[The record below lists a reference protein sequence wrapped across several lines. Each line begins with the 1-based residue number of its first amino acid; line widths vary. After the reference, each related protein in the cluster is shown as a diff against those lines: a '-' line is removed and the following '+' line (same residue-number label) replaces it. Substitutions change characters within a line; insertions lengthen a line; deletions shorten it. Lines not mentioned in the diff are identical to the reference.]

1 MLGKRRF
8 LSVLLSL
15 VLILGTIPI
24 TALAETTESKG
35 TGLCEHHPQHTDECG
50 YTEGSEGTPC
60 SHEHTEDCYTLVTN
74 CVHEHTD
81 ECYPAE
87 SVSAGTA
94 TPSQPEEAEPTEC
107 THVCSEESGCITE
120 ILDCKHEHDAACGYT
135 PATQGTPCTF
145 VCEICNPQDSGE
157 MEEESATPSNAID
170 SAVADVQT
178 LIDALP
184 TAEELESMSQD
195 EQGTVYEQV
204 QAAFDAYT
212 ALTDEEKELITG
224 ADIFDD
230 LFAVFNGMFVPL
242 AGGTYN
248 INSSS
253 VTITEGGTYTI
264 TGSSTTTTNTI
275 TVNSGVTATI
285 TLSNVTIDRSE
296 TTGTAFDIQ
305 SGANVTLILDGTNT
319 LTGGR
324 YDDFNAVM
332 AAPGI
337 HLPSGATLT
346 IQGNGFLTVTGG
358 DGGTNG
364 FGGAGIGG
372 NNRTVTSAA
381 EACGTITILSG
392 TVEVKGGGGELGGV
406 GIGGGTSYTSGSGGA
421 GGNVTIR
428 GGSVTITGGI
438 SSGIGAGGTGIGGGA
453 GFNSANGGAGGTVII
468 TGGTVT
474 VTGGNGGYG
483 GAGIGGGASG
493 SAGGAGGMVV
503 ILTSVQ
509 VAGGTGTGTSGI
521 DDGIN
526 IGGGQ
531 GNSQAGGDGTNGS
544 GIRPSTGGNNTYEVY
559 GDLQLPND
567 VTFPDGITINI
578 PDGAS
583 LSLPEGASWPENV
596 TITGGG
602 SIDPKLTATITITA
616 KLDKTHNGSAVSL
629 DSSGYTYTGDTTT
642 PTITI
647 TWHEDNSGT
656 IGNQLTDNAAP
667 SAPGIYWVKVSAA
680 ETSRYAAAEATK
692 RFTISKPLDAPTG
705 LAWSTTT
712 PGQATWGAVTKAS
725 GYSVQLY
732 KDGSAQGSPATT
744 SGTSYDFAN
753 TITQAGSYTFI
764 VTATGSGAYSDSSP
778 SSQSA
783 ALYTVS
789 FDTNGGTG
797 IIPMQLVPNGGTATA
812 PAEPTRTGHRF
823 DGWYSDSTFAE
834 GSEWTFATSTVTAAT
849 TLYAKWTASTYKVT
863 LEINGG
869 TVNNGNVTEY
879 TYGVGVT
886 LPTDVTRAGYAFAGW
901 YEDSTFTG
909 NAVTAID
916 ATETEDKI
924 YYAKWLSS
932 DAGITSVS
940 VSGTTGM
947 INGSQISVVLPA
959 TTASL
964 PTDSNEVSITL
975 ADNNAKFSNLATT
988 DNGSTWTFA
997 ITAEDGT
1004 TTASYTINVT
1014 IQISGTVAISGTPVC
1029 GQTLTATYE
1038 GNAGSVT
1045 WQWYRDGEV
1054 ISDATGETYTLTVED
1069 VGAVITV
1076 SAIAGDKNHTGSVP
1090 SEPTTAIGPSYTVT
1104 IPEKVDLGGT
1114 VTISASDVNVASGQ
1128 QLEVALTGTSG
1139 ADNAFTLTSQ
1149 EGAEIT
1155 YTVTAGND
1163 LVRLNSTVLTVNG
1176 GKANANGETSL
1187 TFVKP
1192 DEEEIPFSGTYT
1204 GTMTFTIRTREVS
1217 GS

>member
-1 MLGKRRF
+1 
-8 LSVLLSL
+8 
-15 VLILGTIPI
+15 
-24 TALAETTESKG
+24 
-35 TGLCEHHPQHTDECG
+35 
-50 YTEGSEGTPC
+50 
-60 SHEHTEDCYTLVTN
+60 
-74 CVHEHTD
+74 
-81 ECYPAE
+81 
-87 SVSAGTA
+87 
-94 TPSQPEEAEPTEC
+94 
-107 THVCSEESGCITE
+107 
-120 ILDCKHEHDAACGYT
+120 
-135 PATQGTPCTF
+135 
-145 VCEICNPQDSGE
+145 
-157 MEEESATPSNAID
+157 
-170 SAVADVQT
+170 
-178 LIDALP
+178 
-184 TAEELESMSQD
+184 
-195 EQGTVYEQV
+195 
-204 QAAFDAYT
+204 
-212 ALTDEEKELITG
+212 
-224 ADIFDD
+224 
-230 LFAVFNGMFVPL
+230 
-242 AGGTYN
+242 
-248 INSSS
+248 
-253 VTITEGGTYTI
+253 
-264 TGSSTTTTNTI
+264 
-275 TVNSGVTATI
+275 
-285 TLSNVTIDRSE
+285 
-296 TTGTAFDIQ
+296 
-305 SGANVTLILDGTNT
+305 
-319 LTGGR
+319 
-324 YDDFNAVM
+324 
-332 AAPGI
+332 
-337 HLPSGATLT
+337 
-346 IQGNGFLTVTGG
+346 
-358 DGGTNG
+358 
-364 FGGAGIGG
+364 
-372 NNRTVTSAA
+372 
-381 EACGTITILSG
+381 
-392 TVEVKGGGGELGGV
+392 
-406 GIGGGTSYTSGSGGA
+406 
-421 GGNVTIR
+421 
-428 GGSVTITGGI
+428 
-438 SSGIGAGGTGIGGGA
+438 
-453 GFNSANGGAGGTVII
+453 
-468 TGGTVT
+468 
-474 VTGGNGGYG
+474 
-483 GAGIGGGASG
+483 
-493 SAGGAGGMVV
+493 MVV

-531 GNSQAGGDGTNGS
+531 VNSQAGGDGTNGS

-616 KLDKTHNGSAVSL
+616 NLDKTHNGSAVSL

-753 TITQAGSYTFI
+753 TITQAGSYTFT

-988 DNGSTWTFA
+988 DNGSTWTFTV
-997 ITAEDGT
+997 TAEDGT
-1004 TTASYTINVT
+1004 TTASYTINVA
-1014 IQISGTVAISGTPVC
+1014 IQISGTVAINGTPVC
-1029 GQTLTATYE
+1029 GQALTATYE

-1155 YTVTAGND
+1155 YTVKAGND
-1163 LVRLNSTVLTVNG
+1163 PVSLNSTVLTVNG
-1176 GKANANGETSL
+1176 GEVNAKGETSL

-1192 DEEEIPFSGTYT
+1192 DEEKIPFSGTYT

>member
-1 MLGKRRF
+1 M
-8 LSVLLSL
+8 
-15 VLILGTIPI
+15 
-24 TALAETTESKG
+24 
-35 TGLCEHHPQHTDECG
+35 
-50 YTEGSEGTPC
+50 
-60 SHEHTEDCYTLVTN
+60 
-74 CVHEHTD
+74 
-81 ECYPAE
+81 
-87 SVSAGTA
+87 
-94 TPSQPEEAEPTEC
+94 
-107 THVCSEESGCITE
+107 CSEESGCITE

-157 MEEESATPSNAID
+157 MEEESATPGGAID

-372 NNRTVTSAA
+372 
-381 EACGTITILSG
+381 
-392 TVEVKGGGGELGGV
+392 
-406 GIGGGTSYTSGSGGA
+406 GTSYTSGSGGA

-438 SSGIGAGGTGIGGGA
+438 SSGIG
-453 GFNSANGGAGGTVII
+453 
-468 TGGTVT
+468 
-474 VTGGNGGYG
+474 
-483 GAGIGGGASG
+483 
-493 SAGGAGGMVV
+493 
-503 ILTSVQ
+503 
-509 VAGGTGTGTSGI
+509 AGGTGTGTSGI

-616 KLDKTHNGSAVSL
+616 NLDKTHNGSAVSL

-959 TTASL
+959 TTAS
-964 PTDSNEVSITL
+964 SGQVSLSFLEPEDQDITY
-975 ADNNAKFSNLATT
+975 AGN
-988 DNGSTWTFA
+988 
-997 ITAEDGT
+997 
-1004 TTASYTINVT
+1004 YT
-1014 IQISGTVAISGTPVC
+1014 
-1029 GQTLTATYE
+1029 
-1038 GNAGSVT
+1038 
-1045 WQWYRDGEV
+1045 
-1054 ISDATGETYTLTVED
+1054 
-1069 VGAVITV
+1069 
-1076 SAIAGDKNHTGSVP
+1076 
-1090 SEPTTAIGPSYTVT
+1090 
-1104 IPEKVDLGGT
+1104 GT
-1114 VTISASDVNVASGQ
+1114 VTFTVRLAD
-1128 QLEVALTGTSG
+1128 TSG
-1139 ADNAFTLTSQ
+1139 S
-1149 EGAEIT
+1149 
-1155 YTVTAGND
+1155 GN
-1163 LVRLNSTVLTVNG
+1163 
-1176 GKANANGETSL
+1176 
-1187 TFVKP
+1187 
-1192 DEEEIPFSGTYT
+1192 
-1204 GTMTFTIRTREVS
+1204 
-1217 GS
+1217 

>member
-24 TALAETTESKG
+24 TAMAERTESEG
-35 TGLCEHHPQHTDECG
+35 TGLCEHHPQHTAECG

-60 SHEHTEDCYTLVTN
+60 NHEHTEDCYTLVTS
-74 CVHEHTD
+74 CVHEHID

-230 LFAVFNGMFVPL
+230 LLAVFNGMFVPL

-372 NNRTVTSAA
+372 NSRTVTSAA

-421 GGNVTIR
+421 GG
-428 GGSVTITGGI
+428 
-438 SSGIGAGGTGIGGGA
+438 
-453 GFNSANGGAGGTVII
+453 
-468 TGGTVT
+468 
-474 VTGGNGGYG
+474 
-483 GAGIGGGASG
+483 
-493 SAGGAGGMVV
+493 MVV

-509 VAGGTGTGTSGI
+509 VTGGTGTGTSGI

-616 KLDKTHNGSAVSL
+616 NLDKTHNGSAVSL

-692 RFTISKPLDAPTG
+692 RFTISKPFDAPTG

-712 PGQATWGAVTKAS
+712 RGQATWGAVTKAS

-1155 YTVTAGND
+1155 YTVKAGND
-1163 LVRLNSTVLTVNG
+1163 PVSLNSTVLTVNG
-1176 GKANANGETSL
+1176 GKANANGATSL
-1187 TFVKP
+1187 TFVEP
-1192 DEEEIPFSGTYT
+1192 DEEKIPFSGTYT

>member
-60 SHEHTEDCYTLVTN
+60 SHEHTGDCYTLVTN

-157 MEEESATPSNAID
+157 MEEESATPGGAID

-372 NNRTVTSAA
+372 
-381 EACGTITILSG
+381 
-392 TVEVKGGGGELGGV
+392 
-406 GIGGGTSYTSGSGGA
+406 GTSYTSGSGGA

-438 SSGIGAGGTGIGGGA
+438 SSGIG
-453 GFNSANGGAGGTVII
+453 
-468 TGGTVT
+468 
-474 VTGGNGGYG
+474 
-483 GAGIGGGASG
+483 
-493 SAGGAGGMVV
+493 
-503 ILTSVQ
+503 
-509 VAGGTGTGTSGI
+509 AGGTGTGTSGI

-616 KLDKTHNGSAVSL
+616 NLDKTHNGSAVSL

-959 TTASL
+959 TTAS
-964 PTDSNEVSITL
+964 SGQVSLSFLEPEDQDITY
-975 ADNNAKFSNLATT
+975 AGN
-988 DNGSTWTFA
+988 
-997 ITAEDGT
+997 
-1004 TTASYTINVT
+1004 YT
-1014 IQISGTVAISGTPVC
+1014 
-1029 GQTLTATYE
+1029 
-1038 GNAGSVT
+1038 
-1045 WQWYRDGEV
+1045 
-1054 ISDATGETYTLTVED
+1054 
-1069 VGAVITV
+1069 
-1076 SAIAGDKNHTGSVP
+1076 
-1090 SEPTTAIGPSYTVT
+1090 
-1104 IPEKVDLGGT
+1104 GT
-1114 VTISASDVNVASGQ
+1114 VTFTVRLAD
-1128 QLEVALTGTSG
+1128 TSG
-1139 ADNAFTLTSQ
+1139 S
-1149 EGAEIT
+1149 
-1155 YTVTAGND
+1155 GN
-1163 LVRLNSTVLTVNG
+1163 
-1176 GKANANGETSL
+1176 
-1187 TFVKP
+1187 
-1192 DEEEIPFSGTYT
+1192 
-1204 GTMTFTIRTREVS
+1204 
-1217 GS
+1217 

>member
-24 TALAETTESKG
+24 TAMAERTESEG
-35 TGLCEHHPQHTDECG
+35 TGLCEHHPQHTAECG

-60 SHEHTEDCYTLVTN
+60 NHEHTEDCYTLVTS
-74 CVHEHTD
+74 CVHEHID

-120 ILDCKHEHDAACGYT
+120 ILDCKHEHDEACGYT
-135 PATQGTPCTF
+135 PATQGTPCTY

-157 MEEESATPSNAID
+157 TEGAGTEEELATLSNAID
-170 SAVADVQT
+170 SAVADVQA

-372 NNRTVTSAA
+372 NSRTVTSAA

-428 GGSVTITGGI
+428 
-438 SSGIGAGGTGIGGGA
+438 
-453 GFNSANGGAGGTVII
+453 
-468 TGGTVT
+468 
-474 VTGGNGGYG
+474 
-483 GAGIGGGASG
+483 
-493 SAGGAGGMVV
+493 GGMVV

-583 LSLPEGASWPENV
+583 LFLPEGASWPENV

-616 KLDKTHNGSAVSL
+616 NLDKTHNGSAVSL

-712 PGQATWGAVTKAS
+712 PGQATWSAVTKAS

-1155 YTVTAGND
+1155 YTVKAGND
-1163 LVRLNSTVLTVNG
+1163 PVSLNSTVLTVNG
-1176 GKANANGETSL
+1176 GEVNAKGETSL

-1192 DEEEIPFSGTYT
+1192 DEEKIPFSGTYT

>member
-60 SHEHTEDCYTLVTN
+60 SHEHTGDCYTLVTN

-157 MEEESATPSNAID
+157 MEEESATPGGAID

-358 DGGTNG
+358 
-364 FGGAGIGG
+364 
-372 NNRTVTSAA
+372 
-381 EACGTITILSG
+381 
-392 TVEVKGGGGELGGV
+392 
-406 GIGGGTSYTSGSGGA
+406 
-421 GGNVTIR
+421 
-428 GGSVTITGGI
+428 
-438 SSGIGAGGTGIGGGA
+438 
-453 GFNSANGGAGGTVII
+453 
-468 TGGTVT
+468 
-474 VTGGNGGYG
+474 
-483 GAGIGGGASG
+483 
-493 SAGGAGGMVV
+493 AGGMVV

-616 KLDKTHNGSAVSL
+616 NLDKTHNGSAVSL

-959 TTASL
+959 TTAS
-964 PTDSNEVSITL
+964 SGQVSLSFLEPEDQDITY
-975 ADNNAKFSNLATT
+975 AGN
-988 DNGSTWTFA
+988 
-997 ITAEDGT
+997 
-1004 TTASYTINVT
+1004 YT
-1014 IQISGTVAISGTPVC
+1014 
-1029 GQTLTATYE
+1029 
-1038 GNAGSVT
+1038 
-1045 WQWYRDGEV
+1045 
-1054 ISDATGETYTLTVED
+1054 
-1069 VGAVITV
+1069 
-1076 SAIAGDKNHTGSVP
+1076 
-1090 SEPTTAIGPSYTVT
+1090 
-1104 IPEKVDLGGT
+1104 GT
-1114 VTISASDVNVASGQ
+1114 VTFTVRLAD
-1128 QLEVALTGTSG
+1128 TSG
-1139 ADNAFTLTSQ
+1139 S
-1149 EGAEIT
+1149 
-1155 YTVTAGND
+1155 GN
-1163 LVRLNSTVLTVNG
+1163 
-1176 GKANANGETSL
+1176 
-1187 TFVKP
+1187 
-1192 DEEEIPFSGTYT
+1192 
-1204 GTMTFTIRTREVS
+1204 
-1217 GS
+1217 

>member
-60 SHEHTEDCYTLVTN
+60 SHEHTGDCYTLVTN

-157 MEEESATPSNAID
+157 MEEESATPGGAID

-372 NNRTVTSAA
+372 
-381 EACGTITILSG
+381 
-392 TVEVKGGGGELGGV
+392 
-406 GIGGGTSYTSGSGGA
+406 GTSYTSGSGGA

-438 SSGIGAGGTGIGGGA
+438 SSGIG
-453 GFNSANGGAGGTVII
+453 
-468 TGGTVT
+468 
-474 VTGGNGGYG
+474 
-483 GAGIGGGASG
+483 
-493 SAGGAGGMVV
+493 
-503 ILTSVQ
+503 
-509 VAGGTGTGTSGI
+509 AGGTGTGTSGI

-616 KLDKTHNGSAVSL
+616 NLDKTHNGSAVSL
-629 DSSGYTYTGDTTT
+629 DSSGYTSTGDTTT

-959 TTASL
+959 TTAS
-964 PTDSNEVSITL
+964 SGQVSLSFLEPEDQDITY
-975 ADNNAKFSNLATT
+975 AGN
-988 DNGSTWTFA
+988 
-997 ITAEDGT
+997 
-1004 TTASYTINVT
+1004 YT
-1014 IQISGTVAISGTPVC
+1014 
-1029 GQTLTATYE
+1029 
-1038 GNAGSVT
+1038 
-1045 WQWYRDGEV
+1045 
-1054 ISDATGETYTLTVED
+1054 
-1069 VGAVITV
+1069 
-1076 SAIAGDKNHTGSVP
+1076 
-1090 SEPTTAIGPSYTVT
+1090 
-1104 IPEKVDLGGT
+1104 GT
-1114 VTISASDVNVASGQ
+1114 VTFTVRLAD
-1128 QLEVALTGTSG
+1128 TSG
-1139 ADNAFTLTSQ
+1139 S
-1149 EGAEIT
+1149 
-1155 YTVTAGND
+1155 GN
-1163 LVRLNSTVLTVNG
+1163 
-1176 GKANANGETSL
+1176 
-1187 TFVKP
+1187 
-1192 DEEEIPFSGTYT
+1192 
-1204 GTMTFTIRTREVS
+1204 
-1217 GS
+1217 

>member
-60 SHEHTEDCYTLVTN
+60 SHEHTGDCYTLVTN

-157 MEEESATPSNAID
+157 MEEESATPGGAID

-372 NNRTVTSAA
+372 
-381 EACGTITILSG
+381 
-392 TVEVKGGGGELGGV
+392 
-406 GIGGGTSYTSGSGGA
+406 GTSYTSGSGGA

-438 SSGIGAGGTGIGGGA
+438 SSGIG
-453 GFNSANGGAGGTVII
+453 
-468 TGGTVT
+468 
-474 VTGGNGGYG
+474 
-483 GAGIGGGASG
+483 
-493 SAGGAGGMVV
+493 
-503 ILTSVQ
+503 
-509 VAGGTGTGTSGI
+509 AGGTGTGTSGI

-616 KLDKTHNGSAVSL
+616 NLDKTHNGSAVSL

-959 TTASL
+959 TTAS
-964 PTDSNEVSITL
+964 SGQVSLSFLEPEDQDIT
-975 ADNNAKFSNLATT
+975 
-988 DNGSTWTFA
+988 
-997 ITAEDGT
+997 
-1004 TTASYTINVT
+1004 Y
-1014 IQISGTVAISGTPVC
+1014 
-1029 GQTLTATYE
+1029 
-1038 GNAGSVT
+1038 
-1045 WQWYRDGEV
+1045 
-1054 ISDATGETYTLTVED
+1054 
-1069 VGAVITV
+1069 
-1076 SAIAGDKNHTGSVP
+1076 AGD
-1090 SEPTTAIGPSYTVT
+1090 YT
-1104 IPEKVDLGGT
+1104 GT
-1114 VTISASDVNVASGQ
+1114 VTFTVRLAD
-1128 QLEVALTGTSG
+1128 TSG
-1139 ADNAFTLTSQ
+1139 N
-1149 EGAEIT
+1149 
-1155 YTVTAGND
+1155 GN
-1163 LVRLNSTVLTVNG
+1163 
-1176 GKANANGETSL
+1176 
-1187 TFVKP
+1187 
-1192 DEEEIPFSGTYT
+1192 
-1204 GTMTFTIRTREVS
+1204 
-1217 GS
+1217 

>member
-24 TALAETTESKG
+24 TAMAERTESEG
-35 TGLCEHHPQHTDECG
+35 TGLCEHHPQHTAECG

-60 SHEHTEDCYTLVTN
+60 NHEHTEDCYTLVTS
-74 CVHEHTD
+74 CVHEHID

-372 NNRTVTSAA
+372 NSRTVTSAA

-421 GGNVTIR
+421 GG
-428 GGSVTITGGI
+428 
-438 SSGIGAGGTGIGGGA
+438 
-453 GFNSANGGAGGTVII
+453 
-468 TGGTVT
+468 
-474 VTGGNGGYG
+474 
-483 GAGIGGGASG
+483 
-493 SAGGAGGMVV
+493 MVV

-509 VAGGTGTGTSGI
+509 VTGGTGTGTSGI

-544 GIRPSTGGNNTYEVY
+544 GIRPSTGGACMEYHHPRPSHMGRGY
-559 GDLQLPND
+559 KSFRLFRPALQ
-567 VTFPDGITINI
+567 GR
-578 PDGAS
+578 
-583 LSLPEGASWPENV
+583 
-596 TITGGG
+596 
-602 SIDPKLTATITITA
+602 
-616 KLDKTHNGSAVSL
+616 
-629 DSSGYTYTGDTTT
+629 
-642 PTITI
+642 
-647 TWHEDNSGT
+647 
-656 IGNQLTDNAAP
+656 Q
-667 SAPGIYWVKVSAA
+667 
-680 ETSRYAAAEATK
+680 R
-692 RFTISKPLDAPTG
+692 
-705 LAWSTTT
+705 
-712 PGQATWGAVTKAS
+712 PGQPCYHK
-725 GYSVQLY
+725 
-732 KDGSAQGSPATT
+732 
-744 SGTSYDFAN
+744 
-753 TITQAGSYTFI
+753 
-764 VTATGSGAYSDSSP
+764 
-778 SSQSA
+778 
-783 ALYTVS
+783 
-789 FDTNGGTG
+789 
-797 IIPMQLVPNGGTATA
+797 
-812 PAEPTRTGHRF
+812 RH
-823 DGWYSDSTFAE
+823 
-834 GSEWTFATSTVTAAT
+834 
-849 TLYAKWTASTYKVT
+849 
-863 LEINGG
+863 
-869 TVNNGNVTEY
+869 
-879 TYGVGVT
+879 
-886 LPTDVTRAGYAFAGW
+886 
-901 YEDSTFTG
+901 
-909 NAVTAID
+909 
-916 ATETEDKI
+916 
-924 YYAKWLSS
+924 
-932 DAGITSVS
+932 
-940 VSGTTGM
+940 
-947 INGSQISVVLPA
+947 VL
-959 TTASL
+959 
-964 PTDSNEVSITL
+964 
-975 ADNNAKFSNLATT
+975 
-988 DNGSTWTFA
+988 
-997 ITAEDGT
+997 
-1004 TTASYTINVT
+1004 
-1014 IQISGTVAISGTPVC
+1014 
-1029 GQTLTATYE
+1029 
-1038 GNAGSVT
+1038 
-1045 WQWYRDGEV
+1045 
-1054 ISDATGETYTLTVED
+1054 
-1069 VGAVITV
+1069 
-1076 SAIAGDKNHTGSVP
+1076 
-1090 SEPTTAIGPSYTVT
+1090 
-1104 IPEKVDLGGT
+1104 
-1114 VTISASDVNVASGQ
+1114 
-1128 QLEVALTGTSG
+1128 
-1139 ADNAFTLTSQ
+1139 
-1149 EGAEIT
+1149 
-1155 YTVTAGND
+1155 
-1163 LVRLNSTVLTVNG
+1163 
-1176 GKANANGETSL
+1176 
-1187 TFVKP
+1187 
-1192 DEEEIPFSGTYT
+1192 
-1204 GTMTFTIRTREVS
+1204 
-1217 GS
+1217 

>member
-24 TALAETTESKG
+24 TAMAERTESEG
-35 TGLCEHHPQHTDECG
+35 TGLCEHHPQHTAECG

-60 SHEHTEDCYTLVTN
+60 NHEHTEDCYTLVTS
-74 CVHEHTD
+74 CVHEHID

-372 NNRTVTSAA
+372 NSRTVTSAA

-421 GGNVTIR
+421 GG
-428 GGSVTITGGI
+428 
-438 SSGIGAGGTGIGGGA
+438 
-453 GFNSANGGAGGTVII
+453 
-468 TGGTVT
+468 
-474 VTGGNGGYG
+474 
-483 GAGIGGGASG
+483 
-493 SAGGAGGMVV
+493 MVV

-509 VAGGTGTGTSGI
+509 VTGGTGTGTSGI

-616 KLDKTHNGSAVSL
+616 NLDKTHNGSAVSL

-656 IGNQLTDNAAP
+656 ISNQLTDNAAP

-692 RFTISKPLDAPTG
+692 RFTISKPFDAPTG

-712 PGQATWGAVTKAS
+712 RGQATWGAVTKAS

-1155 YTVTAGND
+1155 YTVKAGND
-1163 LVRLNSTVLTVNG
+1163 PVSLNSTVLTVNG
-1176 GKANANGETSL
+1176 GKANANGATSL
-1187 TFVKP
+1187 TFVEP
-1192 DEEEIPFSGTYT
+1192 DEEKIPFSGTYT